1 MNRCLSILILLICAN
16 NLSAQII
23 INSTNNPL
31 SNTNQNVLPVAGL
44 IATNN
49 NRLTDLVDGS
59 PFFQKEWIE
68 STLVTENKSV
78 YNKIPVRINLL
89 DNEIHYQDSSGKE
102 FVLSTPLR
110 EISLQQTDKKTVH
123 FINGK
128 ILPLAKKG
136 WYVLLDN
143 DSVSLVKGFKKT
155 IDEHRSYGSAPEYRI
170 ITNEMYFVY
179 RNNKEFEISK
189 PSDFIKV
196 WPEKESEIKS
206 FIKNANNKAPRDE
219 QLTAVSK
226 FCNSLPK

>member
-68 STLVTENKSV
+68 NTLVTENKSV
-78 YNKIPVRINLL
+78 YNKIPGRINLL

-110 EISLQQTDKKTVH
+110 EISLQQTDKK
-123 FINGK
+123 NG
-128 ILPLAKKG
+128 AF
-136 WYVLLDN
+136 Y
-143 DSVSLVKGFKKT
+143 
-155 IDEHRSYGSAPEYRI
+155 
-170 ITNEMYFVY
+170 
-179 RNNKEFEISK
+179 
-189 PSDFIKV
+189 
-196 WPEKESEIKS
+196 
-206 FIKNANNKAPRDE
+206 
-219 QLTAVSK
+219 
-226 FCNSLPK
+226 